1 MPTAR
6 PTNQERTATAS
17 RTAAL
22 AEATGSR
29 PSSQDGSHTVNTTKN
44 DTIPTLLNHA
54 DLQLIM
60 TVLWLATKRPHHFT
74 KSGEHTLMG
83 FAVAAIGYTVGTL
96 PNSMWF
102 LEKCRDTSWF
112 PPYQWRAT
120 WCGWKTKGFRPSSV
134 PGPLTARRRLCTA
147 PPRPSI
153 AQSKYPLVV
162 YAGSMT
168 LPVPR
173 A

>member
-1 MPTAR
+1 
-6 PTNQERTATAS
+6 
-17 RTAAL
+17 
-22 AEATGSR
+22 
-29 PSSQDGSHTVNTTKN
+29 
-44 DTIPTLLNHA
+44 
-54 DLQLIM
+54 
-60 TVLWLATKRPHHFT
+60 
-74 KSGEHTLMG
+74 MG

-96 PNSMWF
+96 PSSMWF
-102 LEKCRDTSWF
+102 LKKCRDTSWF